1 MQSLIPDAGLFPTL
15 VFDPDPEN
23 ARAIAEQLS
32 GQGISV
38 RVAQSAADV
47 LQSVRRSY
55 FRVLFVAADLGNE
68 ECLRFLDA
76 VRRTTPRSWLI
87 VSNAR
92 VDRPSRMIV
101 YRHGGDVLVEAPVDI
116 HDLVE
121 RIAGLRVRSRPF
133 Y

>member
-15 VFDPDPEN
+15 VFDPNPEN

-32 GQGISV
+32 RQRISV

-47 LQSVRRSY
+47 LQSVRRSH